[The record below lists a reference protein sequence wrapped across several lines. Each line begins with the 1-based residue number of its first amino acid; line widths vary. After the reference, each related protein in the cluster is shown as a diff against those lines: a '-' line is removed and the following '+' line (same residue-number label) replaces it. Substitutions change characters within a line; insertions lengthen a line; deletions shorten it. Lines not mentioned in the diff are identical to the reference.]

1 MNTTTQHLTAWQY
14 IVDQNDAPTTCKTI
28 GKELLR
34 QYTRAFSLAE
44 QKAKQ
49 EGELRERAADKTRNI
64 MPTLKREIGEGN
76 KSTLSDLVANE
87 LKADEAHRIAMLE
100 KKYADQLVASLR
112 THALLTLRQHRAELL
127 QWIATRRIS
136 DIHTPNYTAL
146 ITPELQDM
154 YQSLDILWQGKW
166 NEGLALGNISRL
178 PLVFHEGWLHEQHAS
193 VAWVWQRIALG
204 DVREKDSRHY
214 IAAYLDQLPTI
225 EKPQDPPRLIVRP
238 F

>member
-1 MNTTTQHLTAWQY
+1 MNTTTQLTAWQY
-14 IVDQNDAPTTCKTI
+14 IVDQNDAPTSCKVT

-100 KKYADQLVASLR
+100 KK
-112 THALLTLRQHRAELL
+112 
-127 QWIATRRIS
+127 
-136 DIHTPNYTAL
+136 
-146 ITPELQDM
+146 
-154 YQSLDILWQGKW
+154 
-166 NEGLALGNISRL
+166 
-178 PLVFHEGWLHEQHAS
+178 
-193 VAWVWQRIALG
+193 
-204 DVREKDSRHY
+204 
-214 IAAYLDQLPTI
+214 
-225 EKPQDPPRLIVRP
+225 
-238 F
+238 